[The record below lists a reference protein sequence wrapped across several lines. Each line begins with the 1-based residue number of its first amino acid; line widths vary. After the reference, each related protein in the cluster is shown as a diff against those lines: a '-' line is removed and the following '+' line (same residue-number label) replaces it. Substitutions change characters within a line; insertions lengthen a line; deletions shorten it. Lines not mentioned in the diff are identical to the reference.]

1 MTCIVSTYTYLNCDT
16 QLYMYSTDEFTS
28 THFLKLCRNS
38 VVLFGMYIRTSSIVA
53 IVDWPY
59 SGSKSSHYA
68 DDMSVLPIPPSVT
81 DSSPLAVVEHLHTPF
96 VLAARPS
103 EVGVDKSNKYVRL
116 GWKKEGER
124 GGKEKEYHIRI
135 ELRILPWTPRRE
147 FSNAAEYSNTRRPG
161 VTAVVQQGY

>member
-1 MTCIVSTYTYLNCDT
+1 
-16 QLYMYSTDEFTS
+16 MYSTDEFTS
-28 THFLKLCRNS
+28 THFLKFCRNS

-81 DSSPLAVVEHLHTPF
+81 DSPPLAVVEHFHTPF

-103 EVGVDKSNKYVRL
+103 EVGVDKSDKYVRL
-116 GWKKEGER
+116 GWKKR
-124 GGKEKEYHIRI
+124 GGREGRERERVHYHHIRI

-161 VTAVVQQGY
+161 VTAVVQQGYTPISKLTP